1 MRKLLFSL
9 VLLML
14 PFMAQAQTAVKFG
27 YLSYQQALKSMP
39 EYATAQTKLATLKAK
54 YDNEMKRVEDE
65 FNKKYEQ
72 FLEGQKDFAPSI
84 LQKRQAEL
92 QELIAKNIAF
102 KEEAKRLLQ
111 QAETEAY
118 APLKAKLAEVLRGIG
133 EARGFLFVL
142 NTDND
147 NLPYVNATAGEDISG
162 LVKDCLQ

>member
-14 PFMAQAQTAVKFG
+14 PFMAQAQTAIKFG

-39 EYATAQTKLATLKAK
+39 EYAAAQTKLATLKTK

-111 QAETEAY
+111 QAEVEAY

-147 NLPYVNATAGEDISG
+147 NLPYVNATAGEDISA

>member
-39 EYATAQTKLATLKAK
+39 EYATAQTKLATLRAK

>member
-1 MRKLLFSL
+1 
-9 VLLML
+9 
-14 PFMAQAQTAVKFG
+14 
-27 YLSYQQALKSMP
+27 MP
-39 EYATAQTKLATLKAK
+39 EYAAAQTKLATLPTK
-54 YDNEMKRVEDE
+54 YDDEMKRVEDE

-111 QAETEAY
+111 QAEVEAY

-147 NLPYVNATAGEDISG
+147 NLPYVNATAGEDISA
-162 LVKDCLQ
+162 LVKDCLR